1 MEIQI
6 LHCLAGARQA
16 RGLAVVIDVFRAFSL
31 ECYLASRGA
40 REIRPV
46 ATLEEAF
53 AFRAKDPQAVLV
65 GERHGAKCEGFDFGN
80 SPSSIPESA
89 VRGRRV
95 IHTTSAGTQGITA
108 AARGADE
115 VLTGSLL
122 NAAAIARYIRA
133 KDPALVSLVAMGT
146 EAVRPNAEDELCA
159 AYIQSLLLGDPLP
172 DLDARLADLRYHGGE
187 HFFNPNTQ
195 HIYPEPDFWLCA
207 KADQFD
213 FILRA
218 AYDAEGMVMQRIE
231 A

>member
-1 MEIQI
+1 MKIQTFSLI
-6 LHCLAGARQA
+6 TGAREA
-16 RGLAVVIDVFRAFSL
+16 RGLTVIIDVFRAFTA
-31 ECYLASRGA
+31 ECYMKKAGA
-40 REIRPV
+40 ARILPV
-46 ATLEEAF
+46 GQVETARRLQEEHP
-53 AFRAKDPQAVLV
+53 DWILC
-65 GERHGAKCEGFDFGN
+65 GERHGVRLPGFEFGN
-80 SPSSIPESA
+80 SPTQFDEA
-89 VRGRRV
+89 DVTGRTIV
-95 IHTTSAGTQGITA
+95 HTTSAGIQGIA
-108 AARGADE
+108 NASGATE
-115 VLTGSLL
+115 VLTGSLV

-218 AYDAEGMVMQRIE
+218 TYDAEGMVMQRIE